1 MRAKGNMEKFLFF
14 EPAAGRSCNSSS
26 ITRILICKS
35 VKSLKAGVA
44 MKRVLLVL
52 YLCLLYCN
60 PNPAQQKSGTP
71 ALNHAAASET
81 RETSPSSPNE
91 SAVKLPVR
99 RVVLY
104 KNGVGYFEHLGRV
117 RGSQDVHIDFTSSQL
132 NDVLKSLTV
141 LDLAGGRITGV
152 DYNSEAPLARRLAS
166 LRLAL
171 GERPTVS
178 DFLGALRGARLE
190 VRGSSGPALTGRLL
204 SVERK
209 TRSATNWTVETD
221 EISLIGDN
229 GEVHSVDLNPTTSI
243 RIAEKD
249 LQVEV
254 GRYLSLI
261 ASSRDQDVRRMTI
274 STTGNGERDLYVSY
288 ISEVPIWKTT
298 YRIVLPTKPDKKPLL
313 QGWAIVDN
321 TVGEDWNE
329 VELSLVAGAPHSFI
343 QQLSE
348 PYYGRRPVVP
358 LPESVEL
365 SPQTHAATLSGGNGR
380 LSGAVTDATGGVI
393 AGASVKLMDESNAIV
408 AQTTTDSSG
417 NYSFSSLAPGTFRLQ
432 TERSGFKTNLI
443 TALNVAPGEN
453 QANAR
458 LDVGASAETVTV
470 TASNASLQTESSEM
484 GRNISLSGVANR
496 PHVGVGSG
504 SGRGVMGGVPGGTI
518 GGMVGGVVGGIGG
531 AEPPSTAALEEARAM
546 GEAAASGRELADLF
560 EYKIKDKVT
569 LKKNQS
575 ALVPIA
581 QTEIETEKVS
591 IWNGM
596 IGSGR
601 PLRGLW
607 LKNTSPLT
615 FDGGSFSVLE
625 DEVFA
630 GEGLMDPIKPGERRL
645 LSYATDLGLLV
656 DAQRN
661 SRPQH
666 VTLAKI
672 SKGVLTQVSRLEERT
687 LYTVH
692 NQDAATRTLV
702 IEHAARMGWSLAK
715 GAKDPEERA
724 PGTYRFRLDVPGKT
738 TASLPVEEMRTLDV
752 TYAISNLSTE
762 QIGVFVKNKTVT
774 AEMEQALERIMEQKA
789 VVAKLEEEMEN
800 RQKDIDR
807 IVEDQG
813 RLRENMKALRGS
825 PEEKALLQRY
835 TKQLDEQET
844 QLESLRKTIR
854 DTEARRDRENDQL
867 EKMIDGLHLEAA
879 LHD

>member
-1 MRAKGNMEKFLFF
+1 
-14 EPAAGRSCNSSS
+14 
-26 ITRILICKS
+26 
-35 VKSLKAGVA
+35 
-44 MKRVLLVL
+44 MKRVLPV
-52 YLCLLYCN
+52 LCLSFLFCN
-60 PNPAQQKSGTP
+60 SNPAQEKNTATPKS
-71 ALNHAAASET
+71 AAAANEDRDSE
-81 RETSPSSPNE
+81 PNGSE
-91 SAVKLPVR
+91 GSAAKLPVR

-117 RGSQDVHIDFTSSQL
+117 RGSQDVRIDFTSAQL

-152 DYNSEAPLARRLAS
+152 DYNSEAPLARRLAT

-171 GERPTVS
+171 GERPSVS
-178 DFLGALRGARLE
+178 EFLLALRGARLE
-190 VRGSSGPALTGRLL
+190 VRGAAGPALTGRLL

-221 EISLIGDN
+221 EISLITDT
-229 GEVHSVDLNPTTSI
+229 GEVHSVDLNPTTSV

-254 GRYLSLI
+254 GRYLNLI

-274 STTGNGERDLYVSY
+274 STTGNGERNLYVSY

-298 YRIVLPTKPDKKPLL
+298 YRIVLPTKAEKKPLL

-348 PYYGRRPVVP
+348 PFYGRRPVVP

-380 LSGAVTDATGGVI
+380 LSGAVTDSSGAVI
-393 AGASVKLMDESNAIV
+393 AAANVKLMDENNSIV

-417 NYSFSSLAPGTFRLQ
+417 NYSFSSLSPGNYRVQ
-432 TERSGFKTNLI
+432 TERPGFKTSLM
-443 TALNVAPGEN
+443 TQLNVAPGEN
-453 QANAR
+453 QANTR
-458 LDVGASAETVTV
+458 LDVGASTETVEV
-470 TASNASLQTESSEM
+470 TAQATTLNAM
-484 GRNISLSGVANR
+484 GMLATAGKLSGVANR
-496 PHVGVGSG
+496 PHVGVGGGTGAG
-504 SGRGVMGGVPGGTI
+504 SGGGYVAAPPPPPP
-518 GGMVGGVVGGIGG
+518 
-531 AEPPSTAALEEARAM
+531 PPSVANLEEARAM
-546 GEAAASGRELADLF
+546 GEAAASGQELGDLF
-560 EYKIKDKVT
+560 EYKLKDRVT

-581 QTEIETEKVS
+581 QTEIEAEKVS
-591 IWNGM
+591 LWSGTS
-596 IGSGR
+596 GSGR

-607 LKNTSPLT
+607 LKNTSALT
-615 FDGGSFSVLE
+615 FDEGSFSVLE
-625 DEVFA
+625 NEVFA
-630 GEGLMDPIKPGERRL
+630 GEGLTDPIKPGERRL

-656 DAQRN
+656 EAQTN

-672 SKGVLTQVSRLEERT
+672 SKGILTQVSRLEERT
-687 LYTVH
+687 LYTVR
-692 NQDAATRTLV
+692 NQDAAARTLV
-702 IEHAARMGWSLAK
+702 VEHPSRMGWSLAK
-715 GAKDPEERA
+715 GAKEPEEKA
-724 PGTYRFRLDVPGKT
+724 PGTYRFRLEVPAKAS
-738 TASLPVEEMRTLDV
+738 ASLPVEEMRTLDV
-752 TYAISNLSTE
+752 TYSISALNTD
-762 QIGVFVKNKTVT
+762 QIALFVKNKTIT
-774 AEMEQALERIMEQKA
+774 REMAEGLEKIMDQKA
-789 VVAKLEEEMEN
+789 AVAKLEEEMEN

-825 PEEKALLQRY
+825 AEEKTLLQRY
-835 TKQLDEQET
+835 TRQLDEQET

-854 DTEARRDRENDQL
+854 DTEAERDKANGQL
-867 EKMIDGLHLEAA
+867 EKMIDELQIEAT
-879 LHD
+879 L

>member
-1 MRAKGNMEKFLFF
+1 
-14 EPAAGRSCNSSS
+14 
-26 ITRILICKS
+26 
-35 VKSLKAGVA
+35 
-44 MKRVLLVL
+44 MKRVLRG
-52 YLCLLYCN
+52 LCLCFLFCN
-60 PNPAQQKSGTP
+60 ANPAQEKNAGTP
-71 ALNHAAASET
+71 ESAAAANEG
-81 RETSPSSPNE
+81 RE
-91 SAVKLPVR
+91 SAPNGSEESAAKLPVR

-117 RGSQDVHIDFTSSQL
+117 RGSQDVRIDFTSAQL

-141 LDLAGGRITGV
+141 LDLAGGRITAV
-152 DYNSEAPLARRLAS
+152 DYNSEAPLARRLAT

-171 GERPTVS
+171 GERPSVS
-178 DFLGALRGARLE
+178 EFLQALRGARLE
-190 VRGSSGPALTGRLL
+190 VRGAAGPALAGRLL

-221 EISLIGDN
+221 EISLITDT
-229 GEVHSVDLNPTTSI
+229 GEVHTLDLNPTTSV

-254 GRYLSLI
+254 GRYLNLI

-274 STTGNGERDLYVSY
+274 STTGNGERNLYVSY

-298 YRIVLPTKPDKKPLL
+298 YRIVLPTKTEKKPLL

-348 PYYGRRPVVP
+348 PFYGRRPVVP
-358 LPESVEL
+358 LPDSVQL

-380 LSGAVTDATGGVI
+380 LSGAVADSSGAVI
-393 AGASVKLMDESNAIV
+393 AGANVKLLDENGLIV

-417 NYSFSSLAPGTFRLQ
+417 NYSFSSLSPGNYRVQ
-432 TERSGFKTNLI
+432 TERPGFKTSLM

-453 QANAR
+453 QANTR
-458 LDVGASAETVTV
+458 LDVGAATETVEV
-470 TASNASLQTESSEM
+470 TAQGAALNTSMAVLGTA
-484 GRNISLSGVANR
+484 GKLSGVANR

-504 SGRGVMGGVPGGTI
+504 TGGGT
-518 GGMVGGVVGGIGG
+518 GGGSF
-531 AEPPSTAALEEARAM
+531 AATPPPSVSNLEEARAM
-546 GEAAASGRELADLF
+546 GEAAANGQELGDLF
-560 EYKIKDKVT
+560 EYKLKDRVT

-575 ALVPIA
+575 ALVPVA
-581 QTEIETEKVS
+581 QTEIEAEKVS
-591 IWNGM
+591 LWSGTS
-596 IGSGR
+596 GSGR

-615 FDGGSFSVLE
+615 FDEGSFSVLE
-625 DEVFA
+625 NEVFA
-630 GEGLMDPIKPGERRL
+630 GEGLTDSIKPGERRL

-656 DAQRN
+656 EAQTN

-672 SKGVLTQVSRLEERT
+672 SKGILTQVSRLEERT
-687 LYTVH
+687 LYTVR
-692 NQDAATRTLV
+692 NQDAAARTLV
-702 IEHAARMGWSLAK
+702 VEHPSRMGWSLAK
-715 GAKDPEERA
+715 GAKEPEEKA
-724 PGTYRFRLDVPGKT
+724 PGTYRFRLEVPAKAS
-738 TASLPVEEMRTLDV
+738 ASLPVEEMRTLDV
-752 TYAISNLSTE
+752 TYSISALDTD
-762 QIGVFVKNKTVT
+762 QIALFVKNKTIT
-774 AEMEQALERIMEQKA
+774 GEMAEALEKIMGQKA

-825 PEEKALLQRY
+825 AEEKTLLQRY
-835 TKQLDEQET
+835 TRQLDEQET

-854 DTEARRDRENDQL
+854 DTEAQRDKANGQL
-867 EKMIDGLHLEAA
+867 EKMVDELQIEATM
-879 LHD
+879 